1 MSKTER
7 LECFGTAN
15 FSDACCQCPDNE
27 ECVKETYRREKEKRG
42 DVMSESHVEKV
53 NRIIER
59 MRISLRGYG
68 ALTPLQIED
77 ILCIVS
83 QILAEEI

>member
-1 MSKTER
+1 
-7 LECFGTAN
+7 L
-15 FSDACCQCPDNE
+15 
-27 ECVKETYRREKEKRG
+27 
-42 DVMSESHVEKV
+42 ESHAEKV

-59 MRISLRGYG
+59 MRISLRSYG